1 MREIMLIIHFLGL
14 AMGLGTSFAFL
25 FLGRAGA
32 KLDKS
37 EAAKF
42 MFNASSLSTMGH
54 IGLGLLFISG
64 GYLMTP
70 YWKTLGDNPM
80 LIAKLSLF
88 VILGA
93 LIGMMSARMRRA
105 KANQDPAALGAVAKM
120 GPITLLITIAI
131 VVLAVYIFH

>member
-1 MREIMLIIHFLGL
+1 MLIIHFLGL

-25 FLGRAGA
+25 FLGRASS
-32 KLDKS
+32 KL
-37 EAAKF
+37 EPAERAKF
-42 MFNASSLSTMGH
+42 MFTASSVSTMGN

-105 KANQDPAALGAVAKM
+105 KANQDAAALGGVAKM
-120 GPITLLITIAI
+120 GPITLLVTLTI